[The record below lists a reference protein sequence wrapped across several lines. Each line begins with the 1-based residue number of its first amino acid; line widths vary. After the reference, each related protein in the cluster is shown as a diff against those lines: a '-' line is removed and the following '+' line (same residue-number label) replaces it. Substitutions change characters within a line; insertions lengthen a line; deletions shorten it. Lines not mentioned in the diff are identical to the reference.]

1 VDLAIN
7 NDKRRTTMAT
17 VTNTN
22 QPVISLNQGI
32 GGRTTIINVAKTDMT
47 NAEVS
52 TILSDIAY
60 DGFTIAGVS
69 TANGAA
75 FVSGT
80 TDNIQVAVQ
89 GTATYAAEGSNA
101 HGVTGAVTTVLT
113 IFA

>member
-1 VDLAIN
+1 
-7 NDKRRTTMAT
+7 MAT

-22 QPVISLNQGI
+22 QPVISLNQGL
-32 GGRTTIINVAKTDMT
+32 GSRTTIVNIAKTDMT
-47 NAEVS
+47 NAEVN
-52 TILSDIAY
+52 TILTDIAY
-60 DGFTIAGVS
+60 DGFTIAGVA

-80 TDNIQVAVQ
+80 TDNLQVAVQ
-89 GTATYAAEGSNA
+89 GTATYAAEGSTA

>member
-1 VDLAIN
+1 
-7 NDKRRTTMAT
+7 MAT

-32 GGRTTIINVAKTDMT
+32 GGRTTIVNVAKTNMT

-52 TILSDIAY
+52 TILTDIAF

-69 TANGAA
+69 TADGSA
-75 FVSGT
+75 FSTGV
-80 TDNIQVAVQ
+80 TDNLQVAVQ
-89 GTATYAAEGSNA
+89 GTATYTAEGSNA